1 MNDQQIK
8 VNLTTGTLKLEQLN
22 AIFKTIPQEFD
33 FIDEN
38 DIVRWYSNNTNR
50 LFARDT
56 SKLNQHVL
64 DVHPAHSAGRV
75 KKVLAE
81 MHNGERDSIQ
91 MTVPAKGKQIHIAFY
106 ALHND
111 SGDYIGCIEVT
122 EDISEFTKSGK
133 IGNLVKLL
141 RNK

>member
-1 MNDQQIK
+1 MK
-8 VNLTTGTLKLEQLN
+8 VNLASGTLKLEQLN

-56 SKLNQHVL
+56 SKLNQPVL
-64 DVHPAHSAGRV
+64 AVHPAHSAGRV

-81 MHNGERDSIQ
+81 MHSGERDSIQ

-122 EDISEFTKSGK
+122 EDVSEFTKSSK
-133 IGNLVKLL
+133 LGNLVRLL